1 LPVDLPIPGNDSPQ
15 AEIERLRGRVRRLA
29 EEKSY
34 LQLIVRMIEQL
45 DPLPGVHDMVNAML
59 RNIIETI
66 GGTNIKIWYWIDE
79 DLYLSEL
86 FGDKR
91 IVREIDDPVAR
102 QVEAS
107 RSFLEVSGDAA
118 DSLLL
123 DGALPGSCT
132 WCFPL
137 RLGDEL
143 IGIVKLENIHIIG
156 ASLVHYLPI
165 FFSHAALLLSN
176 EVRNYKRQ
184 KAEAELKRHRDHLEN
199 LVLVRTADLT
209 IAKQQAEAANEA
221 KSIFLANMSHEIR
234 TPMNAILGLTHL
246 LHNGASPEQVE
257 RLDKI
262 NSAGHHLL
270 SVINDI
276 LDLSKIEAGKIH
288 LDETNFALGSVLDH
302 VRSMISDSALAK
314 GLSILVDE
322 DDVPVWLRGDPTRL
336 RQALLNYASNAI
348 KFTERGSVSLRARL
362 LEDGGDELLIR
373 FEVADTGIGIA
384 PDKVDRLFHAF
395 EQVDVSTTR
404 KFGGTGL
411 GLVITR
417 HIAQLMGGQ
426 YGVESTAGVGSTFW
440 FTARLQRGHGSL
452 QQDLRPEAVD
462 AEMRLRQQYAGSR
475 LLLAEDN
482 AINAEVA
489 LELLHGVGLAV
500 DVAVDGL
507 DALQKAGDHR
517 YELILMDVQM
527 PHMDGLEA
535 TRAIRALPGGAPV
548 PILAMTANAFDEDR
562 EACRLAGMN
571 DFIAK
576 PVDPVNLYAT
586 LLRWLPPRPAERPLP
601 PATPSA
607 QHAAPAM
614 QAIPASS
621 VDTILQHFRNLPGMD
636 IAQGLAAVRGK
647 AGKYVELLC
656 FFVNAHADDM
666 SRLATHLAEHDYQG
680 GRNLVH
686 SLKGAAATLGI
697 ARLADKARQ
706 TEDMLRLACTGTALN
721 DQVYL
726 VMDAIRDEFTMLAAI
741 TPTQANPPLAS
752 ASVSVSAPSRESL
765 SAVLGE
771 LGELLQQSDTTAVAL
786 LEKHAALLR
795 SAFADEGEK
804 LVRQIK
810 LFDFENAE
818 QTLRALQARLSAA
831 ESNTL

>member
-1 LPVDLPIPGNDSPQ
+1 LPADLPIPGNDNPQ

-59 RNIIETI
+59 CNIMETI
-66 GGTNIKIWYWIDE
+66 GGTNTKIWYWIDD

-91 IVREIDDPVAR
+91 IVQEIDDPVAQ
-102 QVEAS
+102 QVLAS
-107 RSFLEVSGDAA
+107 RCFVEVTGDAA

-137 RLGDEL
+137 LFGNEL
-143 IGIVKLENIHIIG
+143 IGIFKLENIHIKG

-176 EVRNYKRQ
+176 EIRNYKRQ
-184 KAEAELKRHRDHLEN
+184 KAEAELKRHRDHLEK
-199 LVLVRTADLT
+199 LVQERTADLT
-209 IAKQQAEAANEA
+209 VAKQQAEAANEA

-234 TPMNAILGLTHL
+234 TPMNAILGLNHL
-246 LHNGASPEQVE
+246 LHNGASPEQIE
-257 RLDKI
+257 RLDKV

-302 VRSMISDSALAK
+302 VRSMISDAALAK
-314 GLSILVDE
+314 GLALQVDE

-362 LEDGGDELLIR
+362 LEDDGDELLVR

-384 PDKVDRLFHAF
+384 SDKIERLFHAF

-417 HIAQLMGGQ
+417 RIAQLMGGE
-426 YGVESTAGVGSTFW
+426 YGVDSTSGQGSTFW
-440 FTARLQRGHGSL
+440 FTARLQRGHGSA
-452 QQDLRPEAVD
+452 QQELTPEVVD
-462 AEMRLRQQYAGSR
+462 AEMRLRQQFAGAR

-500 DVAVDGL
+500 DVAVDGME
-507 DALQKAGDHR
+507 AVKKAGDHP

-527 PHMDGLEA
+527 PNMDGLEA
-535 TRAIRALPGGAPV
+535 TRAIRAQPGMARL

-562 EACRLAGMN
+562 ESCRQAGMN

-586 LLRWLPPRPAERPLP
+586 LLRWLPQLEAERPPLLAPLGAKPAPLGLP
-601 PATPSA
+601 
-607 QHAAPAM
+607 
-614 QAIPASS
+614 AIPAAN
-621 VDTILQHFRNLPGMD
+621 VENILSNFKNLPGMD

-647 AGKYVELLC
+647 TGKYVELLC

-666 SRLATHLAEHDYQG
+666 TRLATHLAERDYQTA
-680 GRNLVH
+680 RHLAH

-697 ARLADKARQ
+697 VRLADKARQ
-706 TEDMLRLACTGTALN
+706 AEDMLRLACAGEPLG

-726 VMDAIRDEFTMLAAI
+726 VMDAIRDEFTALAAAMP
-741 TPTQANPPLAS
+741 TPDRPPVAVET
-752 ASVSVSAPSRESL
+752 SVSRESL
-765 SAVLGE
+765 VAVLDE
-771 LGELLQQSDTTAVAL
+771 FGELLQQSDTATVAL
-786 LEKHAALLR
+786 LDKHAALLR
-795 SAFADEGEK
+795 AAFPGEGEK
-804 LVRQIK
+804 LARQIK
-810 LFDFENAE
+810 TFDFETAE
-818 QTLRALQARLSAA
+818 QTLRILRAQVD
-831 ESNTL
+831 

>member
-1 LPVDLPIPGNDSPQ
+1 LPTDLPPPGNDNPQ

-66 GGTNIKIWYWIDE
+66 GGTNIKIWYWIDD

-86 FGDKR
+86 FGDKS
-91 IVREIDDPVAR
+91 VVQEIDDPVAL
-102 QVEAS
+102 QVQATRRFVE
-107 RSFLEVSGDAA
+107 LSGEAA
-118 DSLLL
+118 DSLLR

-137 RLGDEL
+137 LLGDEL
-143 IGIVKLENIHIIG
+143 IGIVKLENIHVIG
-156 ASLVHYLPI
+156 VSLLGYLPI

-176 EVRNYKRQ
+176 EIRNYKRK
-184 KAEAELKRHRDHLEN
+184 KAEAELKRHRDHLEK
-199 LVLVRTADLT
+199 LVQERTADLT
-209 IAKQQAEAANEA
+209 VAKLQAEAANEA

-246 LHNGASPEQVE
+246 LHNGANPEQIE

-314 GLSILVDE
+314 GLAILVDE
-322 DDVPVWLRGDPTRL
+322 DDVPIWLRGDPTRL
-336 RQALLNYASNAI
+336 RQALLNYAGNAI
-348 KFTERGSVSLRARL
+348 KFTEQGSITLRARL
-362 LEDGGDELLIR
+362 LEDSGDDLLIR

-384 PDKVDRLFHAF
+384 PDKMERLFHAF

-417 HIAQLMGGQ
+417 HIAQLMGGE
-426 YGVESTAGVGSTFW
+426 YGVDSTPDVGSTFW
-440 FTARLQRGHGSL
+440 FTARLQRGHGGS
-452 QQDLRPEAVD
+452 QQEQTPEVVD
-462 AEMRLRQQYAGSR
+462 AEMRLRQQHAGAR

-500 DVAVDGL
+500 DVAVDGVE
-507 DALQKAGDHR
+507 AVKKATLHS
-517 YELILMDVQM
+517 YELILMDMQM
-527 PHMDGLEA
+527 PHLDGLEA
-535 TRAIRALPGGAPV
+535 TRAIRTLPGMARL

-562 EACRLAGMN
+562 EACRQAGMN

-586 LLRWLPPRPAERPLP
+586 LLRWLPRREAERPP
-601 PATPSA
+601 
-607 QHAAPAM
+607 AAPVATK
-614 QAIPASS
+614 PAPGSLTGLPAAS
-621 VDTILQHFRNLPGMD
+621 VDSILTNFKALPGMD
-636 IAQGLAAVRGK
+636 VAQGLAAVRGK

-666 SRLATHLAEHDYQG
+666 TRLATHLAEHDYLT

-706 TEDMLRLACTGTALN
+706 IEDMLRLASGGELPG
-721 DQVYL
+721 DSIYL
-726 VMDAIRDEFTMLAAI
+726 AMDAIRDEFTTLAA
-741 TPTQANPPLAS
+741 TMPPPPSPDPAPAAGETGASPETLA
-752 ASVSVSAPSRESL
+752 
-765 SAVLGE
+765 AVLDE
-771 LGELLQQSDTTAVAL
+771 LDDLLKQSDTTALAVL
-786 LEKHAALLR
+786 DKHAALLR
-795 SAFADEGEK
+795 TAFPGEGEK
-804 LVRQIK
+804 LARQIK
-810 LFDFENAE
+810 LFDFETAE
-818 QTLRALQARLSAA
+818 QTLRALRGQGNQPAA
-831 ESNTL
+831 KPGS